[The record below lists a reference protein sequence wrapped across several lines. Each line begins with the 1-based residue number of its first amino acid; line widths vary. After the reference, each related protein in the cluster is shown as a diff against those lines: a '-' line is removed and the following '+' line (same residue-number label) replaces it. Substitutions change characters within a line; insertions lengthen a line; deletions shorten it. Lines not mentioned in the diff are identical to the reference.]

1 MNILDLQGPIWAAD
15 KAIVIDSLA
24 IVLAMIVTANR
35 NHNTIPTN
43 QLMQMQR

>member
-1 MNILDLQGPIWAAD
+1 LTCKGRFGAAD
-15 KAIVIDSLA
+15 KAIVINSLV
-24 IVLAMIVTANR
+24 IGMAMTAMTTL